1 MVRDFGRKPASLC
14 ALAAAY
20 FVLLLWTSIASG
32 LELRVRDNH
41 LVDRGGKVIRLLG
54 VNRSGAEYACIQG
67 YGFFDGPTDQQ
78 SIRAMK
84 SWHINAVRVPLNEDC
99 WLGINGVKPEF
110 GGAPYRQA
118 IEAFVA
124 RLNRAGLYVILDL
137 HVAAPGSEKAVGI
150 IPLPDA
156 DHAPDFW
163 RSVAATFASNHSLA
177 FDLYNEP
184 HDVGWDCWLR
194 GCMLPA
200 GGEGSQQ
207 HPAYRAAGMQDLVDA
222 VRSTG
227 AQQPVMAG
235 GRGYARN
242 LAGWLAHRP
251 LDPAGQLAASEHNY
265 GRLAPCGPSCKQ
277 AIVGVARV
285 NPVVVGELG
294 ETDCRHGYID
304 RWLPW
309 ADRHGISYLGW
320 TWDAVAPGSWTCG
333 GGPSLIE
340 NYEGKPTPFGIG
352 FRNHLRALARR

>member
-1 MVRDFGRKPASLC
+1 MARDFGRKRASLC
-14 ALAAAY
+14 ALAAAC
-20 FVLLLWTSIASG
+20 FALLLWTSVASG
-32 LELRVRDNH
+32 LELRVHDNH
-41 LVDRGGKVIRLLG
+41 LVDARGKVIRLLG

-67 YGFFDGPTDQQ
+67 YGFFDGPTDRR
-78 SIRAMK
+78 SIRVMK

-110 GGAPYRQA
+110 GAAAYRQA
-118 IEAFVA
+118 IEAFVG

-207 HPAYRAAGMQDLVDA
+207 HPAYGAAGMQDLVVA

-227 AQQPVMAG
+227 AQQPLMAG
-235 GRGYARN
+235 GRGYVATS
-242 LAGWLAHRP
+242 
-251 LDPAGQLAASEHNY
+251 PAGSRTVPSTRPSSWPPPSTTTAASPPVDRAASRRSSGSRASTRSSLASS
-265 GRLAPCGPSCKQ
+265 GRPTAATATSIAGCPGPTATGSRTSDGPGTRWRPE
-277 AIVGVARV
+277 VGPAAAAR
-285 NPVVVGELG
+285 
-294 ETDCRHGYID
+294 
-304 RWLPW
+304 
-309 ADRHGISYLGW
+309 A
-320 TWDAVAPGSWTCG
+320 
-333 GGPSLIE
+333 
-340 NYEGKPTPFGIG
+340 
-352 FRNHLRALARR
+352 

>member
-1 MVRDFGRKPASLC
+1 MCIVAALC
-14 ALAAAY
+14 FA
-20 FVLLLWTSIASG
+20 LLLSASAASARD
-32 LELRVRDNH
+32 LRIRDNH
-41 LVDRGGKVIRLLG
+41 LVDGKGKVLRLRG

-67 YGFFDGPTDQQ
+67 WGFFDGPTDRR
-78 SIRAMK
+78 SIRVMK

-110 GGAPYRQA
+110 GGEAYRQA

-124 RLNRAGLYVILDL
+124 RLNRAGLYAILDL
-137 HVAAPGSEKAVGI
+137 HVAAPGADKAVGI

-184 HDVGWDCWLR
+184 HDVDWGCWLR
-194 GCMLPA
+194 GCQLAA
-200 GGEGSQQ
+200 GGDGSQQ
-207 HPAYRAAGMQDLVDA
+207 HPAYRAAGMQELVDA
-222 VRSTG
+222 VRSAG
-227 AQQPVMAG
+227 ARQPVMAG
-235 GRGYARN
+235 GLGYSRD
-242 LAGWLAHRP
+242 LDGWLAHRP
-251 LDPAGQLAASEHNY
+251 VDPAGQLAASEHNY
-265 GRLAPCGPSCKQ
+265 GRLAPCGPPCKR
-277 AIVGVARV
+277 AIVAVARV
-285 NPVVVGELG
+285 NPVIVGELG
-294 ETDCRHGYID
+294 ETDCRHAYID
-304 RWLPW
+304 RWMPW

-352 FRNHLRALARR
+352 FRDHLRALARR

>member
-1 MVRDFGRKPASLC
+1 MAREQGRKRALLGV
-14 ALAAAY
+14 LAAVCL
-20 FVLLLWTSIASG
+20 VLLLWTSIASG

-67 YGFFDGPTDQQ
+67 YGFFDGPTDRH
-78 SIRAMK
+78 SIRVMM

-137 HVAAPGSEKAVGI
+137 HVAAPGTNKAVGI

-163 RSVAATFASNHSLA
+163 RSVAATFAPNHSLA

-194 GCMLPA
+194 GCILPA

-227 AQQPVMAG
+227 AQPLMAG

-251 LDPAGQLAASEHNY
+251 VDPAGQLAASEHNY
-265 GRLAPCGPSCKQ
+265 GRLAPCGPSCKR
-277 AIVGVARV
+277 AIVRVARV

-352 FRNHLRALARR
+352 FRDHLRALARR